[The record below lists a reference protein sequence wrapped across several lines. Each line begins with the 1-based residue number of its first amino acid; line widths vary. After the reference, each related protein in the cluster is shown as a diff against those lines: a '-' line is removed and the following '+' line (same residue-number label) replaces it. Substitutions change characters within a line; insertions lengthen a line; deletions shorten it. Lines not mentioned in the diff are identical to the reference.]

1 MCAPSFGLVGRTSKN
16 LELAVCEYFDSQKSS
31 PSLRRSVYR
40 AACALSAILRAFSV
54 ENLRPATALLTGDVS
69 PEFGTEN
76 SLVLPSASLAGA
88 PYHKSHRMLSRIVDD
103 VISQSAKPRKARHVT
118 LNRWFEIG
126 IGARTGSAFGDTVSV
141 SQARTAPAI
150 DFECS
155 LFRASSSRL
164 TGPRVPQKPLPEL
177 RQMRSEPTVCLLGK
191 STVYGLNG
199 RRAHSVMDL
208 SLATY

>member
-1 MCAPSFGLVGRTSKN
+1 
-16 LELAVCEYFDSQKSS
+16 
-31 PSLRRSVYR
+31 
-40 AACALSAILRAFSV
+40 
-54 ENLRPATALLTGDVS
+54 
-69 PEFGTEN
+69 
-76 SLVLPSASLAGA
+76 
-88 PYHKSHRMLSRIVDD
+88 MLSRIVDD

-177 RQMRSEPTVCLLGK
+177 RQMRSEPTVGLLRK

-199 RRAHSVMDL
+199 LRPIRGRVEIMEHDQPHQESSPAASQIWNSAL
-208 SLATY
+208 TKPSKLASSSEQ